1 MTQVSVQ
8 QPGGRT
14 ASAWWPATQPWLS
27 TLLRTA
33 LAVIWI
39 AAAWPKVTDLD
50 NNIRSV
56 RAYQLGIPD
65 TFVQVIGV
73 GQPFLEIVL
82 GVLLTIGVG
91 VRLLSASSALLF
103 VIYIAGIISVWVRG
117 LRIDCGC
124 FSSGGQLA
132 AGVDPQYAIE
142 IARDAGFIVIAVLLV
157 AWPLSR
163 LSVDGLVRRLST
175 SGLTGA
181 DLQDGDD
188 DEENE

>member
-8 QPGGRT
+8 RPAGRT
-14 ASAWWPATQPWLS
+14 AWWPATQPWLS
-27 TLLRTA
+27 TVLRLA

-39 AAAWPKVTDLD
+39 LAAWPKVTDLD

-56 RAYQLGIPD
+56 RAYELGIPD
-65 TFVQVIGV
+65 TLVQVIGI
-73 GQPFLEIVL
+73 GQPFLELVL
-82 GVLLTIGVG
+82 GLLLIVGLG
-91 VRLLSASSALLF
+91 VRLMSAASALLF
-103 VIYIAGIISVWVRG
+103 VIYIVGIISVWVRG

-142 IARDAGFIVIAVLLV
+142 IARDLGFVAIAVVLV
-157 AWPLSR
+157 IWPLSK
-163 LSVDGLVRRLST
+163 LSVDGLIRHLST
-175 SGLTGA
+175 SGLTAA
-181 DLQDGDD
+181 DLADGDE